1 MLCANLCVAWGIWYL
16 PTMLSFIRNVSL
28 SIYDISISLRSM
40 SESIYVSLKIHVM
53 LQFIHNMGKNRTLC
67 VDSCCIQLVM
77 AKSCIHAQNYM
88 WHGQIHLLTFGDC
101 YYWVIF
107 RHYFGMWFNHHKV
120 LDNLTRNASI
130 INSLYGSV
138 VERWPVNPS
147 AIGMSPTR
155 CIFPLL
161 F

>member
-1 MLCANLCVAWGIWYL
+1 MWHEVFDIYLLCSVLYAMCPYPFMIYPFRYVACL
-16 PTMLSFIRNVSL
+16 NPF
-28 SIYDISISLRSM
+28 M
-40 SESIYVSLKIHVM
+40 SSLKIHVM

-67 VDSCCIQLVM
+67 VDSCCILLVM
-77 AKSCIHAQNYM
+77 AKSCIHAQNFM
-88 WHGQIHLLTFGDC
+88 WHGQIHCLTFGDC

-130 INSLYGSV
+130 INSLFGAV
-138 VERWPVNPS
+138 VERWPVNPL
-147 AIGMSPTR
+147 AIGLSPTR